1 MRTFPNIWVPPGG
14 SIDWDE
20 ESLFA
25 AGLRELQEETN
36 LQFADED
43 IVSCKPLCMW
53 ESMYPT
59 MLSKGIY
66 IPTHLLSGIANIIT
80 ISTLQLA
87 NNLKR
92 IFYRGCKAST
102 LCRLFSHSCQ

>member
-1 MRTFPNIWVPPGG
+1 MVKFYHLETFDGSILLTRRASHMRTFPNIWVPPGG

-66 IPTHLLSGIANIIT
+66 TKSSIIGYCEYYLLY
-80 ISTLQLA
+80 
-87 NNLKR
+87 NL
-92 IFYRGCKAST
+92 
-102 LCRLFSHSCQ
+102 